1 MMARGPVEPVR
12 MPPYHY
18 QKQHVGGGGSASA
31 EKGPAMTDPH
41 KVAKPWRKV
50 VKQGRLTRA
59 YRGRNSAR
67 IVILECAHQV
77 RLTGDRA
84 LTPPDRVLCKDC
96 GQ

>member
-41 KVAKPWRKV
+41 KVANI
-50 VKQGRLTRA
+50 LTEDDQ
-59 YRGRNSAR
+59 N
-67 IVILECAHQV
+67 ECV
-77 RLTGDRA
+77 CCGDN
-84 LTPPDRVLCKDC
+84 PPYPLDESGLCEQC
-96 GQ
+96 EEEHGE